1 MSATH
6 VTGPSAAETGARRP
20 PRPGPGGPRRPRLRG
35 WLAGRGGDR
44 LGGGWAVGV
53 WAAAFL
59 GLLLQAPGR
68 IVFDTKLDV
77 VLTPG
82 SFLGGLGRL
91 WNPRQGFGGLQD
103 QAVGYAFPMGPFYV
117 LAEGIGLPPW
127 IVERLWMSLIVAVA
141 FWGAVR
147 LAERLAVGTAG
158 SRLVAALAYALWP
171 TLTALVGSTSA
182 AVLPLAL
189 LPWVLVPLVDGT
201 REGASPLRC
210 AARSGVAVLC
220 MGGVN
225 AVSVLAVLPA
235 PLLYLLTRAPGP
247 RRRAL
252 LGWWLGAV
260 ALITAWWWLPLL
272 LLGGYG
278 FNFLPYIETPHT
290 TAGTMAAT
298 EALRGTGNWLD
309 YLNFGTPALPSGW
322 VLVSTGWAVAGTGFV
337 AALGLGGLARSG
349 MPEARWLRWS
359 VCAGAVATMAV
370 YPGRLGGP
378 FHGPLQDFLDGPG
391 QAFHSVYKFQ
401 PLIAL
406 PLVIGLAHL
415 LGEPPH
421 PRRQP
426 PPARRRPG
434 EPPRRSA
441 VLPRGAVA
449 VLLAAALL
457 GAALPYLGGRVL
469 QSGSFREVPGYWRD
483 TATYLAGHGGDGR
496 ALLEPAA
503 SHGYYAWGTTTD
515 DVLQPYAESGWVQR
529 TLVPMGGAG
538 SQRYLDGAERAMA
551 SGSTVPGLAAY
562 LARGGIRYVVV
573 RHDLD
578 PDQFEFISPALYHRT
593 LRLSGFRL
601 VTGFGPITPASPIRS
616 GTPLQIQAIDQQ
628 HRAVEIYEATDPTLR
643 PEDPVQVF
651 PDSGAVQLSGG
662 PESLLPAAAGGLL
675 NGRAVSLTGDATG
688 SDTSPLVVTD
698 GLRRTDT
705 SFGLIRDN
713 TSYTYTA
720 SGTNPPGRADGSAG
734 DPPRQ
739 LLPAF
744 PAAGHQTTA
753 VIDGAASVTAS
764 TYGSWLLQSPAYDPV
779 NAFDGDPGTAWVE
792 GSAATPAG
800 QWLRVDFGR
809 RVDLSGGVPVR
820 LLADSPFR
828 PVATRITVTTDAGS
842 VTDTVTPDDREQVL
856 RAPEGGTT
864 TLKLTIAAAE
874 GARPGGFGAGISEV
888 SVPEVRV
895 TRYLK
900 VPHDTPTSGPGGVLF
915 SFQRQVAA
923 SGLLGSADPETRLA
937 RIFTTDRDE
946 TFGTQLSALAAP
958 GPELD
963 RLLETTAGPTGDL
976 KVTGTAA
983 LGGLPQ
989 FRPANLVDGSY
1000 LTGWIAA
1007 GPDPE
1012 LHLGWTGDRTIGD
1025 LYLKAAEGI
1034 SAPPLSVRISS
1045 PDGVREGSVD
1055 ADGHVVF
1062 SPALRTDRIDVTFPQ
1077 VKRLTSY
1084 DAVTGTRLP
1093 LPLGLAEL
1101 HFPALADLRHPPADA
1116 SRPFRLPCGSGPA
1129 VSVDNTEY
1137 PTSASGTLG
1146 DLTDGLPIRL
1156 TLCTDQEKLDLR
1168 AGTHRISSPGSGVP
1182 LVLTDAVLTGSVAE
1196 ESLRAS
1202 APADRPV
1209 RELTRWE
1216 WGDEERS
1223 VQVGPGAEA
1232 YVEVHENRADG
1243 WTATLNGKELR
1254 AVTLDGW
1261 QQGYVIPAGE
1271 AGTLRLHYRPA
1282 TAYHLALLI
1291 GTVLALVVAAAAC
1304 GAFGRRRGA
1313 GHPES
1318 AERPAG
1324 APAAAVVAVLV
1335 LVVVGGPM
1343 ALVAVAIALLAR
1355 WRASVAP
1362 VVAVVA
1368 MTAAAVIAAV
1378 AAQDGLAPGRGAFG
1392 PVAQGL
1398 ALTALA
1404 AAVTPGGPWAG
1415 PLAERFRRPYR
1426 DPGGPGPGGPDGPG
1440 AAPGDPYGNLFGGPP
1455 SAPSRDPAPGPTG
1468 RPTRAPGGLG
1478 DDLFGPRTQ
1487 RFGPGGPREEQEKP
1501 LERQPREQQLPEQQ
1515 HRKQPPPEQQP
1526 PEQQPPEEPRDAPGP
1541 RPPDAP
1547 A

>member
-1 MSATH
+1 MSATET
-6 VTGPSAAETGARRP
+6 TGPSSAETGARRP
-20 PRPGPGGPRRPRLRG
+20 PPPAPGGPGRRRLRG

-68 IVFDTKLDV
+68 IVSDTKLDV
-77 VLTPG
+77 VLAPG
-82 SFLGGLGRL
+82 GFLAGLGRL

-103 QAVGYAFPMGPFYV
+103 QAVGYAFPMGPFYAV
-117 LAEGIGLPPW
+117 AEGIGLPPW
-127 IVERLWMSLIVAVA
+127 IVERLWMALIVAVA
-141 FWGAVR
+141 FWGTVR
-147 LAERLAVGTAG
+147 LTERLAIGTAG

-171 TLTALVGSTSA
+171 TLTSLVGSTSA

-189 LPWVLVPLVDGT
+189 LPWVLVPLVDGA
-201 REGASPLRC
+201 RAGASPLRC

-235 PLLYLLTRAPGP
+235 PLIYLLTRSPGP

-252 LGWWLGAV
+252 LGWWLAAV

-272 LLGGYG
+272 LLAGYG
-278 FNFLPYIETPHT
+278 FNFLPFIETPHT
-290 TAGTMAAT
+290 TASTMAAT

-309 YLNFGTPALPSGW
+309 YLNFGAPALPSGW

-378 FHGPLQDFLDGPG
+378 FHGPLQDFLNGPG
-391 QAFHSVYKFQ
+391 QAFHSIYKFQ

-406 PLVIGLAHL
+406 PLVLGLAHL
-415 LGEPPH
+415 LGRPPH
-421 PRRQP
+421 
-426 PPARRRPG
+426 
-434 EPPRRSA
+434 RSP
-441 VLPRGAVA
+441 LLRGAVA
-449 VLLAAALL
+449 VLLAAGLL

-469 QSGSFREVPGYWRD
+469 QSGSFKEVPGYWRD

-503 SHGYYAWGTTTD
+503 SHGYYAWGTTVD

-551 SGSTVPGLAAY
+551 SGTEVPGLAAY

-578 PDQFEFISPALYHRT
+578 PGQFEFISPAQYHRT
-593 LRLSGFRL
+593 LQLSGFRL
-601 VTGFGPITPASPIRS
+601 VTGFGPVTPASPIRS
-616 GTPLQIQAIDQQ
+616 QTPLQIQAIDQQ

-643 PEDPVQVF
+643 PEDPVTVY

-675 NGRAVSLTGDATG
+675 NGRAVTLTGDATG
-688 SDTSPLVVTD
+688 SDSSPLIVTD

-713 TSYTYTA
+713 VSYTYTEK
-720 SGTNPPGRADGSAG
+720 GTNPPGRADGSGG

-753 VIDGAASVTAS
+753 VIEGAASVTAS
-764 TYGSWLLQSPAYDPV
+764 TYGSWLLQTPSYDPV

-792 GSAATPAG
+792 GSANTPVG
-800 QWLRVDFGR
+800 QWLRADFGR
-809 RVDLSGGVPVR
+809 RLELPDGVTVR
-820 LLADSPFR
+820 LLADSSFR
-828 PVATRITVTTDAGS
+828 PVATRITVTTDSGS
-842 VTDTVTPDDREQVL
+842 VTDTVTPDGREQTL
-856 RAPEGGTT
+856 RAPAGSTT
-864 TLKLTIAAAE
+864 TLKLTIAAAK
-874 GARPGGFGAGISEV
+874 GVVPGGFGAGISEV
-888 SVPEVRV
+888 SVPGVRV
-895 TRYLK
+895 TRYLR
-900 VPHDTPTSGPGGVLF
+900 VPHDALTSGPGGVVY
-915 SFQRQVAA
+915 SFQRQTTT
-923 SGLLGSADPETRLA
+923 SGIIGSANPETQLA
-937 RIFTTDRDE
+937 RIFTTDQAE
-946 TFGTQLSALAAP
+946 TFSTQLSALPAP
-958 GPELD
+958 GPTLD
-963 RLLETTAGPTGDL
+963 RLLETTAGDTGGL
-976 KVTGTAA
+976 RITGSPA

-1007 GPDPE
+1007 GPDPA
-1012 LHLGWTGDRTIGD
+1012 LHLSWPGDRTIGD

-1055 ADGHVVF
+1055 ADGHVTF
-1062 SPALRTDRIDVTFPQ
+1062 SPALRTDRLDVTFPQ
-1077 VKRLTSY
+1077 VKKVTAY

-1093 LPLGLAEL
+1093 LPLGLAEI
-1101 HFPALADLRHPPADA
+1101 HFPALADLRHTPADP
-1116 SRPFRLPCGSGPA
+1116 SRTFQLPCGSGPA
-1129 VSVDNTEY
+1129 VTVDGTKY
-1137 PTSASGTLG
+1137 PTSATGTLG
-1146 DLTDGLPIRL
+1146 DLTDGRPVRV
-1156 TLCTDQEKLDLR
+1156 TLCTSGGQLDLG

-1182 LVLTDAVLTGSVAE
+1182 IAVTDAVLTSGVADD
-1196 ESLRAS
+1196 SLRAS
-1202 APADRPV
+1202 APAGRPA

-1216 WGDEERS
+1216 WGDEDRS

-1232 YVEVHENRADG
+1232 YLEVHENRADG
-1243 WTATLNGKELR
+1243 WTATLNGKELQ

-1261 QQGYVIPAGE
+1261 QQGYVIPADG

-1282 TAYHLALLI
+1282 AAYHLALAV
-1291 GTVLALVVAAAAC
+1291 GTVLALLVVAAAC

-1313 GHPES
+1313 DRPEL
-1318 AERPAG
+1318 AERPPGPLAG
-1324 APAAAVVAVLV
+1324 PVVAVLV

-1343 ALVAVAIALLAR
+1343 ALAAVAIALLAR
-1355 WRASVAP
+1355 WRTFIAP
-1362 VVAVVA
+1362 AVAVAA
-1368 MTAAAVIAAV
+1368 MTAAGVIAAV

-1398 ALTALA
+1398 ALAALA
-1404 AAVTPGGPWAG
+1404 AAVAPGGPWTG
-1415 PLAERFRRPYR
+1415 PLAERFRRPARDPDEPGSPYDPDEPSVPHRDPQSDPYR
-1426 DPGGPGPGGPDGPG
+1426 DPYS
-1440 AAPGDPYGNLFGGPP
+1440 DPYGDSSHDPHGGPP
-1455 SAPSRDPAPGPTG
+1455 RDPSRDPF
-1468 RPTRAPGGLG
+1468 REPGGLG
-1478 DDLFGPRTQ
+1478 EDLFGPRTE
-1487 RFGPGGPREEQEKP
+1487 RFGPGAKPRDPGGPQEQEP
-1501 LERQPREQQLPEQQ
+1501 HDPQ
-1515 HRKQPPPEQQP
+1515 
-1526 PEQQPPEEPRDAPGP
+1526 GP
-1541 RPPDAP
+1541 RPPEAP